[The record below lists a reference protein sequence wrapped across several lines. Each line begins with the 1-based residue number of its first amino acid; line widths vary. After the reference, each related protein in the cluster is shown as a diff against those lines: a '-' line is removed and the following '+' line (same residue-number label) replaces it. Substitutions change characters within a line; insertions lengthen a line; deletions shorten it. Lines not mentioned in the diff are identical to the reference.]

1 MKKMRINRIKAKIR
15 QYKIQKTKAKAEM
28 VNGDLNEY
36 IKDLISLYDTK
47 KKLQQVT
54 VTVQK

>member
-1 MKKMRINRIKAKIR
+1 MKKMRLNRIRAKIR

-36 IKDLISLYDTK
+36 IKDLINLHDSRTQ
-47 KKLQQVT
+47 LQRVT
-54 VTVQK
+54 VPVQK